1 MNGKEL
7 NEIRKQKKLSFK
19 ELSELSNIPKSTI
32 EKVLLEITPHP
43 RIDTVQAI
51 EKALGVSPE
60 PQSTEITEERLHCSI
75 YVSVLYIIGIVADF
89 FIRKVQIIGITAII
103 HVYVAIIYALQSTI
117 II

>member
-60 PQSTEITEERLHCSI
+60 PQSTEITEERLQA
-75 YVSVLYIIGIVADF
+75 LGFDLE
-89 FIRKVQIIGITAII
+89 AIKNLSDDDMRLI
-103 HVYVAIIYALQSTI
+103 QSTLKTLVSELNERKKK
-117 II
+117 